1 MRGARLV
8 DEHVEAVLAT
18 SRLLMSVVADS
29 VAPIAEFIT
38 IAQYRALVIVANNGP
53 LNLNEVAASLGVH
66 PSNATRACDRLV
78 EAGLLA
84 RTESLLD
91 RRRVDL
97 TLTASGIALIQRVAD
112 HRRDSIERVLA
123 RMAPEARAAVADA
136 LGAFVAAAH
145 GEPHVEW
152 AEELRQ
158 VPALVGMN

>member
-1 MRGARLV
+1 M
-8 DEHVEAVLAT
+8 DEHVEAVMAT

-29 VAPIAEFIT
+29 VAPISEFIT

-53 LNLNEVAASLGVH
+53 LNLNEVASALGVH

-84 RTESLLD
+84 RTESVQD

-97 TLTASGIALIQRVAD
+97 ALTASGIALIQRVAD
-112 HRRDSIERVLA
+112 HRRDAIERVLA
-123 RMAPEARAAVADA
+123 RMEPEAREA
-136 LGAFVAAAH
+136 LGQALGVFLAAAD
-145 GEPHVEW
+145 GEPHAEW
-152 AEELRQ
+152 TEELRQ

>member
-1 MRGARLV
+1 M

-53 LNLNEVAASLGVH
+53 LNLNEVASSLGVH

-123 RMAPEARAAVADA
+123 RMSPPAREALADA
-136 LGAFVAAAH
+136 LSEFVAAAR
-145 GEPHVEW
+145 GDADMEW

>member
-1 MRGARLV
+1 M
-8 DEHVEAVLAT
+8 DEHVEAVMAT

-29 VAPIAEFIT
+29 VAPISEFIT

-53 LNLNEVAASLGVH
+53 LNLNEVASALGVH

-84 RTESLLD
+84 RTESVQD

-97 TLTASGIALIQRVAD
+97 ALTASGIALIQRVAD
-112 HRRDSIERVLA
+112 HRRDAIERVLA
-123 RMAPEARAAVADA
+123 RMEPEAREA
-136 LGAFVAAAH
+136 LGRALGVFLAAAD
-145 GEPHVEW
+145 GEPHAEW
-152 AEELRQ
+152 TEELRQ

>member
-1 MRGARLV
+1 V

-53 LNLNEVAASLGVH
+53 LNLNEVAAALGVH

-112 HRRDSIERVLA
+112 HRRDAIERVLA
-123 RMAPEARAAVADA
+123 RMAPEARVALAEA
-136 LGAFVAAAH
+136 LGEFVAAARD
-145 GEPHVEW
+145 EPHVEW